1 MSNPEI
7 NIVDSI
13 LTVKASG
20 TDLNINH
27 DLELPQGKSIAQL
40 LYDQENTESSES
52 PENQEKKD

>member
-1 MSNPEI
+1 MTNPEI

-40 LYDQENTESSES
+40 LYDQENTEIPQEEES
-52 PENQEKKD
+52 C